1 MNFAYERFIPTQT
14 NDHLVME
21 FDEKTP
27 LIAIKSNMGTGK
39 TEQLIRWLKNY
50 LPNRQVVMLSVRQT
64 LSTSWMARYQE
75 AGIPMADYRDQK
87 GHIELKEGVI

>member
-1 MNFAYERFIPTQT
+1 MALSQDQRQKIRETIKNTPINTEMNFAYERFIPTQT

-50 LPNRQVVMLSVRQT
+50 LPNRQVVMLSVR
-64 LSTSWMARYQE
+64 
-75 AGIPMADYRDQK
+75 
-87 GHIELKEGVI
+87 